1 MFTVYRVQD
10 SRELEARGRILGGK
24 SMTMRARWNRGADC
38 APASTRRRCH
48 RVSRCGGAALAAL
61 FALGIPARAQEA
73 LGDLSNKSIEDLMNI
88 EVTSVS
94 RKEQKLSRTA
104 SAVFVINGED
114 IRRSGA
120 TNIPDL
126 LRMVPGVDVAQ
137 INANTWAISA
147 RGLTEEFGNELL
159 VMVDGRNVYTPTTGG
174 VFWDVVDVPIENIER
189 IEVIRGPGGSV
200 WGANAVNG
208 VVNIITK
215 KAGETPGAMVVAGG
229 GNLDQGFATTQYG
242 GKLGS
247 STQYRVYSKYFNQ
260 NHMPD
265 LNGQNGNDGWH
276 MLRGGFRAD
285 SKISPKDTLMVQGDM
300 YTGKEGFPTTQFPSV
315 TSPATV
321 NVVSRVDL
329 AGGFLQSV
337 WNHTYS
343 TRSDMSLLFSYDAYE
358 RGDLLNEQRRTFN
371 LEFQNHIAWG
381 RRQDIVWG
389 AGYRYSDSR
398 SDGSLSLSLNPA
410 NLKTHLFSAFVQ
422 DEISLVPDH
431 VSLTLGTKLEHN
443 YYTGFGLMPTARI
456 SYTPTAHQAIWAAVS
471 RALRTPAET
480 DAALRID
487 FAGFTGPGGVPVI
500 VAAVGNPH
508 VKDEGSLSYEAGYR
522 TALLSN
528 LSIDVAAYYNHYD
541 HQNTDEP
548 GSSFFENTPPPAHL
562 VLPFVTQNLSYGET
576 HGMEIATNWKVNERW
591 TLAPGFEFERIH
603 MHASPG
609 SLDTSTAPD
618 TEGSDPHF
626 RAQLRSHVAVTSG
639 LGWDLSAYYVGRLV
653 ALSVPSYTRLDTGL
667 TWRWSER
674 LSLSVVGQNLLK
686 DRHLEFVSDFGANS
700 TSIKRSGYAKLTWQ
714 Y

>member
-1 MFTVYRVQD
+1 
-10 SRELEARGRILGGK
+10 
-24 SMTMRARWNRGADC
+24 MTMRARWNRGADC

-215 KAGETPGAMVVAGG
+215 KAGETPGAMVVEGG
-229 GNLDQGFATTQYG
+229 GNLDQEFATTQYG
-242 GKLGS
+242 GKLGARI
-247 STQYRVYSKYFNQ
+247 QYRVYAKYFNQ
-260 NHMPD
+260 NHFPD
-265 LNGQNGNDGWH
+265 GNGQDGGDGWH
-276 MLRGGFRAD
+276 MLRGGFRVD
-285 SKISPKDTLMVQGDM
+285 SKISPKDTLMVQGDI
-300 YTGKEGFPTTQFPSV
+300 YTGKEGFPTRLLPSV
-315 TSPATV
+315 TSAELV
-321 NVVSRVDL
+321 DVVRRVDL
-329 AGGFLQSV
+329 AGGFMQSV
-337 WNHTYS
+337 WKHEYS
-343 TRSDMSLLFSYDAYE
+343 ARSDMSLSFSYDTYE
-358 RGDLLNEQRRTFN
+358 RGDLLNEGRQTFN
-371 LEFQNHIAWG
+371 VEFQNHIAWG
-381 RRQDIVWG
+381 GRQDIVWG
-389 AGYRYSDSR
+389 VGYRYSDSQ
-398 SDGSLSLSLNPA
+398 STGSLSLSLNPA
-410 NLKTHLFSAFVQ
+410 NLKTRLFSAYLQ
-422 DEISLVPDH
+422 DEISLVPDR

-443 YYTGFGLMPTARI
+443 YYTGFGLMPSVRV
-456 SYTPTAHQAIWAAVS
+456 SYTPTAHQALWAAVS

-480 DAALRID
+480 DAALRLNVG
-487 FAGFTGPGGVPVI
+487 GFTGAGGVPVL
-500 VAAVGNPH
+500 VGVLGNPNF
-508 VKDEGSLSYEAGYR
+508 KDEGSLSYEAGYR
-522 TALLSN
+522 IAPLAN
-528 LSIDVAAYYNHYD
+528 LWIDLAAYYNRYD
-541 HQNTDEP
+541 HQSTEEP
-548 GSSFFENTPPPAHL
+548 GEPFFENTPLPAHL
-562 VLPFVTQNLSYGET
+562 VLPSVSQNLSYGET
-576 HGMEIATNWKVNERW
+576 HGMEIAASWKINDRW
-591 TLAPGFEFERIH
+591 NLTPGFDFERVH

-609 SLDTSTAPD
+609 SQDPSSAPE

-626 RAQLRSHVAVTSG
+626 RAQLRSHVAVTQRV
-639 LGWDLSAYYVGRLV
+639 GWDLSAYYVDRLI
-653 ALSVPSYTRLDTGL
+653 ALGVPSYTRLDTGL

-674 LSLSVVGQNLLK
+674 LSFSVVGQNLLK
-686 DRHLEFVSDFGANS
+686 DHHLEFVSGDGATS
-700 TSIKRSGYAKLTWQ
+700 TLIKRSGYAKLTWQ

>member
-1 MFTVYRVQD
+1 MIVRAPRNYRAGCLVFAAVLALSIPVRSQD
-10 SRELEARGRILGGK
+10 
-24 SMTMRARWNRGADC
+24 T
-38 APASTRRRCH
+38 P
-48 RVSRCGGAALAAL
+48 V
-61 FALGIPARAQEA
+61 
-73 LGDLSNKSIEDLMNI
+73 DLSNKSIEDLMNI

-94 RKEQKLSRTA
+94 RKEQKLSHIA
-104 SAVFVINGED
+104 SAIFVITAED
-114 IRRSGA
+114 IHRSGA

-126 LRMVPGVDVAQ
+126 LRMVPGVEVAQ
-137 INANTWAISA
+137 INGNTWAISA
-147 RGLTEEFGNELL
+147 RGLTEEFSNELL

-174 VFWDVVDVPIENIER
+174 VFWDVVDVPIEDIER

-215 KAGETPGAMVVAGG
+215 TAGETPGLLVVAGG

-242 GKLGS
+242 GKLGG

-265 LNGQNGNDGWH
+265 LNGQSGDDGWH
-276 MLRGGFRAD
+276 MLQGGFRMD
-285 SKISPKDTLMVQGDM
+285 SKISPKDTLMVQGDI
-300 YTGKEGFPTTQFPSV
+300 YTGKDGFPTRVFPSV
-315 TSPATV
+315 TSPGTI
-321 NVVSRVDL
+321 NVVSRVDV

-343 TRSDMSLLFSYDAYE
+343 TRSDMSLLFSYDTYE
-358 RGDLLNEQRRTFN
+358 RGDLLNEDRRTFN

-398 SDGSLSLSLNPA
+398 TDGSLSLSLNPA

-422 DEISLVPDH
+422 DEIYVVPER

-443 YYTGFGLMPTARI
+443 YYTGFGLMPSARI

-471 RALRTPAET
+471 RALRTPAEA
-480 DAALRID
+480 DAALRIN
-487 FAGFTGPGGVPVI
+487 FAGFTGAGGVPVI
-500 VAAVGNPH
+500 VAAVGNPN
-508 VKDEGSLSYEAGYR
+508 VKDEASLSYEAGYR
-522 TALLSN
+522 TTLLSN

-541 HQNTDEP
+541 HQSTEEP
-548 GSSFFENTPPPAHL
+548 GEPFFEATPLPAHM
-562 VLPFVTQNLSYGET
+562 VLPIVTQNLSHGET
-576 HGMEIATNWKVNERW
+576 HGMEIAANWKVNERW

-609 SLDTSTAPD
+609 SQDSSTAPD
-618 TEGSDPHF
+618 TEGSDPRF
-626 RAQLRSHVAVTSG
+626 RAQIRSHVSLTTR
-639 LGWDLSAYYVGRLV
+639 LGWDLSAYYVDRLV
-653 ALSVPSYTRLDTGL
+653 ALGVPSYTRLDTGL
-667 TWRWSER
+667 VWRWSER
-674 LSLSVVGQNLLK
+674 LSFSVVGQNLLK
-686 DRHLEFVSDFGANS
+686 DRHLEFVSDFGATS